1 MRIFLRAH
9 WKALVAIVLLVV
21 LALFTVSPGAAVP
34 QISLASRL
42 RAHVAAIDAGER
54 GTAIPARRERAA
66 RYIEDVLRDAGYAIR
81 RQRYQA
87 GGTQAPRLVRNI
99 EVSVSNLAPGA
110 RPARIFIVGARCDPA
125 PGDDDGSGAA
135 AVLELARL
143 LKDLRPSQGTEVKFV
158 FFIDEE
164 PSWSR
169 DGKLGSAQ
177 RLEDA
182 PAPHGAGWYALRRHG
197 RKLPPG
203 AKDDAARPEAG
214 SFIAYVGTLESSRRV
229 QDALSAFRA
238 ISEPSSHGLAAPAYV
253 QGVTLSGRSSYGHPG
268 YPAVMVTDTAF
279 LRYPY
284 YKMDAGDQAG
294 DTPDGL
300 DYAATARVLTG
311 LARTIVAL
319 AAGAQG

>member
-34 QISLASRL
+34 EIPLASRL

-54 GTAIPARRERAA
+54 GTAVPARRERAA
-66 RYIEDVLRDAGYAIR
+66 RYIEDVLRGDGYAIR

-87 GGTQAPRLVRNI
+87 GGPHAPRLVRNI
-99 EVSVSNLAPGA
+99 EVAVSNLAPGA
-110 RPARIFIVGARCDPA
+110 RPARIFILGARCDPG
-125 PGDDDGSGAA
+125 PGDDEGSGAA

-182 PAPHGAGWYALRRHG
+182 PAPHSAGWYALRRH
-197 RKLPPG
+197 RRTLPPG
-203 AKDDAARPEAG
+203 AKEDAARPDAG

-238 ISEPSSHGLAAPAYV
+238 MSDPPTHGLAAPAYV
-253 QGVTLSGRSSYGHPG
+253 QGMTLSSHAAAGQTG
-268 YPAVMVTDTAF
+268 YQAVTITDTGF

-284 YKMDAGDQAG
+284 YQTDEEDS
-294 DTPDGL
+294 PDNPPGQP
-300 DYAATARVLTG
+300 DYEGTARVVEG
-311 LARTIVAL
+311 LARTITAL